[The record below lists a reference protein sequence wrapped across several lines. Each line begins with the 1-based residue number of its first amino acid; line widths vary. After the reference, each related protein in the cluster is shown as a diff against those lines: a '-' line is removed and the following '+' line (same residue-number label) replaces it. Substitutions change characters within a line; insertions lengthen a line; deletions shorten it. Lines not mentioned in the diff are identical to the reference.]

1 MTDKAINYLWYL
13 LFTYLSKSFLVIYTF
28 LLTDTIAKKIVTMES
43 NQSYWKDLI
52 YYSNEDN
59 KNSNQASK
67 SWK

>member
-13 LFTYLSKSFLVIYTF
+13 LFTYLSKSFLVIYSF